1 MTEQYYIRNMA
12 QHPELQAGVDSLV
25 QYWQEFML
33 HDPVA
38 DAHFGHL
45 YDWFLDYQTAICD
58 MEGQVVA
65 RALCVPIF
73 WEPGSSL
80 PDTGWQWALQNSVD
94 TYTSREAPN
103 TVCAIEIS
111 VHPKLR
117 GTGLSTIALQAMKE
131 LAHAKGFSNLVA
143 PVRPNMKHRYPL
155 ISMVDYITWTH
166 DDSGAPFDAWLRV
179 HWRVGAQMVSVA
191 SKSMRITGTIAEWES
206 WTQMRFPQSGAH
218 IVSGALS
225 PVMMDL
231 EADQGVYVEP
241 NVWMLHTL

>member
-1 MTEQYYIRNMA
+1 
-12 QHPELQAGVDSLV
+12 
-25 QYWQEFML
+25 
-33 HDPVA
+33 
-38 DAHFGHL
+38 
-45 YDWFLDYQTAICD
+45 
-58 MEGQVVA
+58 
-65 RALCVPIF
+65 
-73 WEPGSSL
+73 
-80 PDTGWQWALQNSVD
+80 
-94 TYTSREAPN
+94 
-103 TVCAIEIS
+103 
-111 VHPKLR
+111 
-117 GTGLSTIALQAMKE
+117 
-131 LAHAKGFSNLVA
+131 
-143 PVRPNMKHRYPL
+143 MKHRYPL